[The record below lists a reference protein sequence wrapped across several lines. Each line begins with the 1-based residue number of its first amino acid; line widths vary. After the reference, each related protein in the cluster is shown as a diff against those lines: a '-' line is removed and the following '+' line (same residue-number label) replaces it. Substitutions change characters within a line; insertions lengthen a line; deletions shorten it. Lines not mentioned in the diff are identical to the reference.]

1 MPRRLIKNAP
11 KAATKG
17 GIVNR
22 KGVNYDVGSVMGFNW
37 RPSFKPEEVRR
48 ELQIINEELHCN
60 AVRIS
65 GYDITRLSSAAK
77 YAVEQGLEVWFHPT
91 MWDRGPEE
99 TLRYLV
105 RAAKAAEEVSQLG
118 KDPMVFVA
126 GGELTLF
133 MRGILE
139 GGSFRARLANPSL
152 MTKVKAGEHN
162 KPLNEFLARANE
174 AVRSV
179 FHGKVTYASLVWEK
193 VDWSLFDFVGVDA
206 YRATKMAD
214 QYLQMLEPSF
224 KHGKPV
230 VVTEFGFA
238 TTRGGIGDVG
248 LLKSSAGLEKGII
261 NDYSQFFHYKLPVL
275 GRLIRPSL
283 NGNHVRD
290 EAWQAEELV
299 ETLGIL
305 DAAKVDGAFVS
316 SFLSQITPYSDT
328 PKHDL
333 DMASSSLVKY
343 YEDGRRGTTY
353 PDMPWEPKKSFKAV
367 AAYFANN

>member
-1 MPRRLIKNAP
+1 MPEGSHPERIM
-11 KAATKG
+11 
-17 GIVNR
+17 NR

-37 RPSFKPEEVRR
+37 RPNFKPEQVRR
-48 ELQIINEELHCN
+48 ELQIIKEELHCN

-65 GYDITRLSSAAK
+65 GHDTARLSMAAR
-77 YAVEQGLEVWFHPT
+77 YAVEQGLEVWFSPT
-91 MWDRGPEE
+91 MWDRGPEG
-99 TLRYLV
+99 TLQYLV
-105 RAAKAAEEVSQLG
+105 RAAKVAEEVRQLG
-118 KDPMVFVA
+118 KDKVVFVA

-133 MRGILE
+133 MRGVLE
-139 GGSFRARLANPSL
+139 GSSFRARLANPSL
-152 MTKVKAGEHN
+152 VTKVKAGEHN
-162 KPLNEFLARANE
+162 KPLNEFLTRANE

-193 VDWSLFDFVGVDA
+193 VDWSLFDFVGVDH

-214 QYLQMLEPSF
+214 QYIPMLEPSF

-230 VVTEFGFA
+230 VVTEFGCA

-248 LLKSSAGLEKGII
+248 LLRSTAGLEKGII
-261 NDYSQFFHYKLPVL
+261 NVVSQYLHYKLPVL
-275 GRLIRPSL
+275 GRLVRPSL

-305 DAAKVDGAFVS
+305 DAVKVDGAFIS
-316 SFLSQITPYSDT
+316 QFLSQITPYSDT

-343 YEDGRRGTTY
+343 YEGGRRGTTY
-353 PDMPWEPKKSFKAV
+353 PDMPWEPKESFKAV
-367 AAYFANN
+367 AAYYTSH